1 LIRQALCFP
10 ENESP
15 LQFFEN
21 SLARYFED
29 LSNEEFGEYMSY
41 LRSNSKEA
49 QLEGEEFSLEVF
61 DAEYRPILSC
71 IAEILGKYN
80 DQIVDKL
87 VLGMYALMMKP
98 GVVLDIPSF
107 WQEIVNSQLM
117 AFSLTGFFRF
127 PSLIVYL
134 FLYQNVEE
142 FISLGLNIVDV
153 NKQKKSV
160 LFWTDMTRKEGN
172 EAGLFEFASH
182 YMSIAYRILNGVPP
196 PCFLPKAREFLRL

>member
-1 LIRQALCFP
+1 MCFP

-15 LQFFEN
+15 LQFSED

-29 LSNEEFGEYMSY
+29 LSNEEFSLCMSY
-41 LRSNSKEA
+41 LRSKSEEV
-49 QLEGEEFSLEVF
+49 QLEGEEFSLEAF

-71 IAEILGKYN
+71 IAEILGKEN
-80 DQIVDKL
+80 DQTVDKL

-98 GVVLDIPSF
+98 GVVLDIPYF
-107 WQEIVNSQLM
+107 WQEIVNSQLL
-117 AFSLTGFFRF
+117 AFPLTGFFRF
-127 PSLIVYL
+127 PSLLVYL

-142 FISLGLNIVDV
+142 FMSLGFNIFDV

-172 EAGLFEFASH
+172 EAGLFEFSSH
-182 YMSIAYRILNGVPP
+182 YMPIAYRILNGVHP
-196 PCFLPKAREFLRL
+196 PCF